1 MRVARTQP
9 PVGYRVPFA
18 DLVRALSGTAGPAKA
33 VERLERDVADWLGV
47 RQAFALSSGKAALTL
62 ILRALA
68 SSSSRRK
75 VVLPAYTCYSV
86 PSAIVQAG
94 LDPVPCDIAADSFDY
109 DTGRLDALLQPDVL
123 CVLSV
128 HLFGIP
134 SDTRGLLDRCRPAG
148 ITVVEDAAQA
158 LGGEA
163 CGVPLGTAGEVGF
176 YSLGRGKNVT
186 AGGGGLIVTQSAA
199 IAAAL
204 SQQMRRAPAA
214 GLAADART
222 FAAMAMMA
230 AFIEPSR
237 YWFPAGL
244 PFLKLGET
252 VFHEHV
258 SVVRL
263 SGYQAALMRGWRARL
278 AALNETRRAHGA
290 YYQAHIPGARGGTSL
305 PYLRFPVL
313 FDDPGVRQR
322 VLADERARAV
332 GISRMYPGTIGTI
345 PQLQGRLSERVFPR
359 AERVAATLVT
369 LPTHPLLTAAD
380 RDEVRAVIGAAG
392 RVVG

>member
-1 MRVARTQP
+1 MRIARTQP
-9 PVGYRVPFA
+9 PVGYRVPVTE
-18 DLVRALSGTAGPAKA
+18 LMRALPGA
-33 VERLERDVADWLGV
+33 VASARAVDRLERDVADRLGV

-68 SSSSRRK
+68 AVSTRRK

-109 DTGRLDALLQPDVL
+109 DLGRLDALLQPDVL

-134 SDTRGLLDRCRPAG
+134 SDTRGLLERCRPAG

-158 LGGEA
+158 MGGEGG
-163 CGVPLGTAGEVGF
+163 GVPLGTTGEVGF
-176 YSLGRGKNVT
+176 YSLGRGKNIT
-186 AGGGGLIVTQSAA
+186 AGGGGLIVTRSAS
-199 IAAAL
+199 IAEAL
-204 SQQMRRAPAA
+204 SAQMRRVPAA
-214 GLAADART
+214 GLAVDAKT
-222 FAAMAMMA
+222 FAAMAVMA
-230 AFIEPSR
+230 ALISPSR

-252 VFHEHV
+252 IFHEHV
-258 SVVRL
+258 PVARL
-263 SGYQAALMRGWRARL
+263 SGYQAALMRGWPERL
-278 AALNETRRAHGA
+278 AALNEVRRAHGA
-290 YYQAHIPGARGGTSL
+290 YYLAHIAGARGGASV

-313 FDDPGVRQR
+313 FDDADVRRR

-345 PQLQGRLSERVFPR
+345 AQLQARLTERVFPR

-369 LPTHPLLTAAD
+369 LPTHSLLTEAD
-380 RDEVRAVIGAAG
+380 RDRVCAVIAGAG
-392 RVVG
+392 RVAG